1 MAKSNLK
8 KRSRKEGE
16 GEVETRVL
24 NFVAMG
30 ADDEEW
36 WRPIRLRAWMN
47 EMVESGTLELLTT
60 IVEVEVDLL
69 VEARSRMLWQ
79 ATVMERGMESEEKC
93 VREGMKLKRLESQME

>member
-1 MAKSNLK
+1 M
-8 KRSRKEGE
+8 
-16 GEVETRVL
+16 ETRVL

-69 VEARSRMLWQ
+69 VEAHSRMFWRDDEIRDGEQ
-79 ATVMERGMESEEKC
+79 GEMCER
-93 VREGMKLKRLESQME
+93 RE

>member
-1 MAKSNLK
+1 
-8 KRSRKEGE
+8 
-16 GEVETRVL
+16 
-24 NFVAMG
+24 MG